1 MYEEDWPNYEK
12 YREKA
17 EAMKGVWLKEKDQ
30 DYDISYVYDV
40 TFDTN
45 ANDWILNLY
54 TIDRIQN
61 TITNTDWVSLDEVSE
76 YFRTISKNTGLK
88 IYRQVREYLD
98 NVFNGKEEENWK
110 CDL

>member
-17 EAMKGVWLKEKDQ
+17 EAMKGVWLKEKGQ

-40 TFDTN
+40 TFNT
-45 ANDWILNLY
+45 AMNDWVLSLY

-61 TITNTDWVSLDEVSE
+61 TITNTDWVCLDEVSE
-76 YFRTISKNTGLK
+76 YFSKISKNTGMK
-88 IYRQVREYLD
+88 IYNQVRKYLD
-98 NVFNGKEEENWK
+98 DVFDGKEENGK
-110 CDL
+110 CEL